1 MPKHNIC
8 AIVRDERYKDHIPDY
23 PHVESAQRLEAIYEA
38 LNEKEL
44 KGLWRQMEPR
54 LAATEE
60 LRFIH
65 TDGYIQ
71 RIAAT
76 QHRNYTSLDAD
87 TQTSALSY
95 QTALLAA
102 GGFMNLVEAIWKGD
116 CKNGF
121 ALVRPPGHH
130 AEADRPMGFCLFNN
144 VAVGA
149 RYLTNVLGARR
160 VLIVDWD
167 LHHGN
172 GTQHSFEK
180 DNDILYF
187 STHQFPHY
195 PGTGRYH
202 EVGTGRG
209 EGFTVNVPLSHGHG
223 DKTFIQIFTRLL
235 HPVALQFKPDF
246 ILVSAGFDT
255 HYLDPLGGLT
265 VTEHGFA
272 AMTRILKNIANT
284 CCDGKLALTLEGG
297 YHLGALKSSVKEV
310 IAELCVTD
318 NDPSFSASI
327 EEDLGEAVD
336 AEVERVIAVHRR
348 YWNLP

>member
-1 MPKHNIC
+1 MSTYNLC
-8 AIVRDERYKDHIPDY
+8 ALVRDERYKDHIPDY
-23 PHVESAQRLEAIYEA
+23 PHVENAQRLEVIYEA
-38 LNEKEL
+38 LNEKDL
-44 KGLWRQMEPR
+44 KGLWQKVEPR
-54 LAATEE
+54 LATAEE
-60 LRFIH
+60 LRFVH
-65 TDGYIQ
+65 TDSYIQ

-76 QHRNYTSLDAD
+76 QHRSYTSLDAD

-116 CKNGF
+116 FKNGF

-130 AEADRPMGFCLFNN
+130 AEADRAMGFCLFNN

-195 PGTGRYH
+195 PGTGRHY
-202 EVGTGRG
+202 EVGEGRG
-209 EGFTVNVPLSHGHG
+209 EGFTVNVPLSYGHG
-223 DKTFIQIFTRLL
+223 DETFMQIFTRLL
-235 HPVALQFKPDF
+235 RPIALQFQPDF

-255 HYLDPLGGLT
+255 HYLDPLGGMR
-265 VTEHGFA
+265 VTEQGFA
-272 AMTRILKNIANT
+272 AMTRILKDIAKT
-284 CCDGKLALTLEGG
+284 CCGGKLALTLEGG
-297 YHLGALKSSVKEV
+297 YHLEALRNSVKAV
-310 IAELCVTD
+310 IAELCAAD
-318 NDPSFSASI
+318 NDLDSYASM
-327 EEDLGEAVD
+327 EEVD
-336 AEVERVIAVHRR
+336 QNLHPEVERVVAVHRK
-348 YWNLP
+348 YWNLS